1 MLCNGVKFRIGPFVF
16 HISTDIQAVGQ
27 EMYKLYADYTL
38 LETDTFSDF
47 QIVLRRPFNFRRWFR
62 PQVDF
67 YFDGRKPFKPLPL
80 KQAYAMLEWGLNWCI
95 ANHAHHFLIL
105 HSAVLEKNGK
115 SIILPAPQGSGKS
128 TLCAALAGK
137 GWRLFSDELALI
149 DLKSGELHP
158 CTKPINLK
166 NDSINIISNFLPES
180 INSNL
185 FKDTHKG
192 TVSLFKAN
200 ADSVQS
206 SQKTSPPTFVIFPKF
221 IKHSD
226 TELNPLSE
234 TKAFLMLI
242 ENSFNYDVLGV
253 DGFTAMCELIK
264 GVDCFEFSYS
274 KLDEAISLFDE
285 LVSK

>member
-1 MLCNGVKFRIGPFVF
+1 
-16 HISTDIQAVGQ
+16 
-27 EMYKLYADYTL
+27 MYKLYADYTL
-38 LETDTFSDF
+38 LETATFSDF

-149 DLKSGELHP
+149 SLKSGELYP

-166 NDSINIISNFLPES
+166 NDSINIIRNFLPES

-185 FKDTHKG
+185 FCDTHKG
-192 TVSLFKAN
+192 TVSLFKATT
-200 ADSVQS
+200 ASVQS
-206 SQKTSPPTFVIFPKF
+206 SQKISKPTFVIFPKF
-221 IKHSD
+221 IKNSD

-234 TKAFLMLI
+234 SNAFLMLI
-242 ENSFNYDVLGV
+242 ENSFNYDVLGGK
-253 DGFTAMCELIK
+253 GFIAMCELVK

-285 LVSK
+285 LVSQ